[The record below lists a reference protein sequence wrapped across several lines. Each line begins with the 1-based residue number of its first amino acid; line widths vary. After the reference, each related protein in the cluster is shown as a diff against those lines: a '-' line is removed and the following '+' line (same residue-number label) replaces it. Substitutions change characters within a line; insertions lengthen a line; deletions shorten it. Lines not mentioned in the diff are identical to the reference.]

1 MSYIQIRIDD
11 ELKEEAVKLF
21 NELGLDLSTAIRLFL
36 KKSIDDKK
44 MPFKLKGKERDK
56 SKDVEYRLR
65 ADVLVPPSTNPFE
78 VMDEFMRVCNENGW
92 FCLGGSVK
100 YPNKAL
106 TLSKPD
112 VDIYYHGS
120 PFKIDTLKEGYDFTP
135 FKEVAISFGSKPSHV
150 SINEGKVSHDGIKY
164 PVYLYQIDED
174 IKLEEDYI
182 NHPNSAFEKG
192 IEFRAKRDLKLKLI
206 DVINE

>member
-36 KKSIDDKK
+36 KKTVDDKK
-44 MPFKLKGKERDK
+44 MPFKLKGKGHDD
-56 SKDVEYRLR
+56 SKDVKYRLR
-65 ADVLVPPSTNPFE
+65 ADVMVPPNTNPFE
-78 VMDEFMRVCNENGW
+78 VMDEFIRVCTENEW
-92 FCLGGSVK
+92 HCLGGGVQ
-100 YPNKAL
+100 YPNKVL

-112 VDIYYHGS
+112 DDIYYHGS
-120 PFKIDTLKEGYDFTP
+120 PFKIGTLKEGFDFTP
-135 FKEVAISFGSKPSHV
+135 FKELAIAFGTKPSHI

-174 IKLEEDYI
+174 IKLEKDFI
-182 NHPNSAFEKG
+182 NHPNSAFDKG
-192 IEFRAKRDLKLKLI
+192 MEFRSKRDLKLKLI

>member
-44 MPFKLKGKERDK
+44 MPFKLKGKGHDD
-56 SKDVEYRLR
+56 SKDVKYRLR
-65 ADVLVPPSTNPFE
+65 ADVLVAPNTNPFE
-78 VMDEFMRVCNENGW
+78 VMDEFIRVCEENEW
-92 FCLGGSVK
+92 HCLGGGVQ
-100 YPNKAL
+100 YPNKIL

-112 VDIYYHGS
+112 DDIYYHGS
-120 PFKIDTLKEGYDFTP
+120 PFKIGTLKEGFDFTP
-135 FKEVAISFGSKPSHV
+135 FKELAISFGSKPSHI
-150 SINEGKVSHDGIKY
+150 SINDGKVSHDGITY

-174 IKLEEDYI
+174 IKLEKDFI
-182 NHPNSAFEKG
+182 NHPNSAFDKG
-192 IEFRAKRDLKLKLI
+192 MEFRSKRDLKLKLI

>member
-36 KKSIDDKK
+36 KKSIEDRKI
-44 MPFKLKGKERDK
+44 PFKLIGKGRDK
-56 SKDVEYRLR
+56 SKDVIYRLR
-65 ADVLVPPSTNPFE
+65 ADVMLSPSTNPFE
-78 VMDEFMRVCNENGW
+78 VMDEFMRVCNENEW
-92 FCLGGSVK
+92 HCLGGGVQ
-100 YPNKAL
+100 YPSKVL

-112 VDIYYHGS
+112 VGIYYYGS

-135 FKEVAISFGSKPSHV
+135 FKELAISFGSKPSHI
-150 SINEGKVSHDGIKY
+150 SINDGKVSHDGIKY

-174 IKLEEDYI
+174 IKFEEDYI

-192 IEFRAKRDLKLKLI
+192 MEFRAKRDLKLKLI

>member
-44 MPFKLKGKERDK
+44 MPFKLKGKGRDD
-56 SKDVEYRLR
+56 SKDVKYRLR
-65 ADVLVPPSTNPFE
+65 ADVMVPPNTNPFE
-78 VMDEFMRVCNENGW
+78 VMDEFNRVCTENEW
-92 FCLGGSVK
+92 YCLGGGVQ
-100 YPNKAL
+100 YPNKIL
-106 TLSKPD
+106 TLSKQD
-112 VDIYYHGS
+112 EGIYYHGS
-120 PFKIDTLKEGYDFTP
+120 PYKIETLKEGFDFTP
-135 FKEVAISFGSKPSHV
+135 FKELAISFGSKPSHI
-150 SINEGKVSHDGIKY
+150 SINDGKVSHDGIKY

-174 IKLEEDYI
+174 IKHEEDFI
-182 NHPNSAFEKG
+182 NHPNSAFDKG
-192 IEFRAKRDLKLKLI
+192 MEFRTKRDLKLKLI

>member
-44 MPFKLKGKERDK
+44 MPFKLKGKGHDD
-56 SKDVEYRLR
+56 SKDVKYRLR
-65 ADVLVPPSTNPFE
+65 ADVMVPPNTNPFE
-78 VMDEFMRVCNENGW
+78 VMDEFIRVCTENEW
-92 FCLGGSVK
+92 HCLGGGVQ
-100 YPNKAL
+100 YPNKVL

-112 VDIYYHGS
+112 DDIYYHGS
-120 PFKIDTLKEGYDFTP
+120 PFKIGTLKEGFDFTP
-135 FKEVAISFGSKPSHV
+135 FKELAISFGSKPSHI

-174 IKLEEDYI
+174 IKLEKDFI
-182 NHPNSAFEKG
+182 NHPNSAFDKG
-192 IEFRAKRDLKLKLI
+192 MEFRSKRDLKLKLI

>member
-44 MPFKLKGKERDK
+44 MPFKLKGKGHDD
-56 SKDVEYRLR
+56 SKDVKYRLR
-65 ADVLVPPSTNPFE
+65 ADVMVPPNTNPFE
-78 VMDEFMRVCNENGW
+78 VMDEFIRVCKENEW
-92 FCLGGSVK
+92 YCLGGGVQ
-100 YPNKAL
+100 YPNKVL

-112 VDIYYHGS
+112 DDIYYHGS
-120 PFKIDTLKEGYDFTP
+120 PFKIGTLKEGFDFTP
-135 FKEVAISFGSKPSHV
+135 FKELAISFGSKPSHI
-150 SINEGKVSHDGIKY
+150 SINDGKVSHDGITY

-174 IKLEEDYI
+174 IKLEKDFI
-182 NHPNSAFEKG
+182 NHPNSAFDKG
-192 IEFRAKRDLKLKLI
+192 MEFRSKRDLKLKLI